1 MKTESVGICVCC
13 AISQVDTNEFLISI
27 PILHTPLYI
36 KRTLLASYNLH
47 LASWLLVAMWF
58 SFLTKGMWQ
67 HNEIKSSISDNKVK
81 VNFIQSTSKLS
92 RIPHKSLTEVICWIR
107 RATRTQRS
115 SVEVGIGARAPGRFL
130 ANEQMPHRQTKD
142 RRNDFGNYSSFPFFS
157 YMLMTWRGYQ
167 RKVIL
172 FLSPSYIKC
181 HKHLNL
187 SLKQWTERGKNGN
200 RLETHRLHTPSIS
213 GV

>member
-67 HNEIKSSISDNKVK
+67 HNEVKSSISDNKVK

-130 ANEQMPHRQTKD
+130 ANEQMHWCHTGKLRTEEMTLATIHL
-142 RRNDFGNYSSFPFFS
+142 FPFF
-157 YMLMTWRGYQ
+157 LT
-167 RKVIL
+167 
-172 FLSPSYIKC
+172 C
-181 HKHLNL
+181 
-187 SLKQWTERGKNGN
+187 
-200 RLETHRLHTPSIS
+200 
-213 GV
+213 